1 MGRAG
6 GRRGREGRGGEG
18 SVGAAGR
25 RSISRVVGSAGRI
38 SFARRGMR
46 RCARASARAVSGT
59 SAPRFARRTSTSA
72 RWLSNADVIA
82 RAPPGRRAVSGR
94 ETLCERRASRGVF
107 VGRRAGRQATDRRGI
122 GAVARVRF
130 FRARRGDARTN
141 LRQACRSANPVFDRQ
156 GRSGGGCLP
165 PRIRSTR
172 APLRAAR
179 AFAPGSPP
187 CPRFRRRRSMIC
199 SRGWTTRATSRVR
212 PRARSPGSFR
222 PRERPLLRPR
232 TPRRLDRLFRDRPDP
247 IGRANP
253 RASRLRRVGRVPSLA
268 SRLAPPSS
276 ASSPP

>member
-1 MGRAG
+1 MRGLSGPRGADRSRGSLEAPAGSLRAPRDDATMRAG
-6 GRRGREGRGGEG
+6 VRPRRVRD
-18 SVGAAGR
+18 V
-25 RSISRVVGSAGRI
+25 
-38 SFARRGMR
+38 
-46 RCARASARAVSGT
+46 
-59 SAPRFARRTSTSA
+59 SAPVRSAHLHLRALALERRRHRARPAGSSRRLWARDALRAAREPGRLRREARRTSSYRPAGHWRRSA
-72 RWLSNADVIA
+72 RPFFSALSAATRERISA
-82 RAPPGRRAVSGR
+82 RRAEALTPCS
-94 ETLCERRASRGVF
+94 
-107 VGRRAGRQATDRRGI
+107 TDRD
-122 GAVARVRF
+122 VR
-130 FRARRGDARTN
+130 
-141 LRQACRSANPVFDRQ
+141 
-156 GRSGGGCLP
+156 GGGCLP